1 MKIGQIA
8 QATGTQAET
17 IRYYERLGLLQAPT
31 RTEANYRVYG
41 QHHIERLAFIRH
53 CRCLD
58 MTLEEIRTLLQ
69 FKDAPAESCGG
80 VDRLLDKH
88 IGHVVSRIRELRAL
102 EKELRDLRVRCA
114 DDHVVRDCGILNGL
128 EEAARVHDHARKG
141 GDHHVHV
148 RGAHKEVGAAA
159 TLSRKPRRP

>member
-17 IRYYERLGLLQAPT
+17 IRYYERLGLLPAPM

-41 QHHIERLAFIRH
+41 QDHIERLAFIRH

-69 FKDAPAESCGG
+69 FRDAPGEDCGD
-80 VDRLLDKH
+80 VDQLLNEH

-102 EKELRDLRVRCA
+102 EKELRSLRERCA
-114 DDHVVRDCGILNGL
+114 DDRVIRDCGILQGL
-128 EEAARVHDHARKG
+128 EDAARIHHHARKG
-141 GDHHVHV
+141 SDQDVHVHGV
-148 RGAHKEVGAAA
+148 HKGVGAAA
-159 TLSRKPRRP
+159 MPSRKPRRP